1 MEKGTHFM
9 KRYSVLV
16 IIVAM
21 ASLAFGTA
29 AFGQAYIGFVY
40 PAGAQQGTTT
50 QIRLGGQRID
60 IPVGAIVTGT
70 GVEAKLVEYRWYLD
84 NQQVAVMRE
93 QLQQLQRVAKEKEK
107 NNEPLDDATRQLMER
122 IQDRINDWQNF
133 PANRAIVNL
142 AIVEVTVAPDAEPGP
157 REIRLVTTQGVT
169 NPLPFY
175 VGQFPEY
182 VRKPIKACQFPVL
195 GNEQAAE
202 RRRPPEE
209 KEVRVT
215 IPCVVNGQVA
225 PGFVNA
231 YRFEARKG
239 QRLLIK
245 AYTRD
250 LIPYMADA
258 VPGWFQSMLTLYD
271 AQGQEV
277 AFSDGFRFHPD
288 PVIYYEV
295 PQDGEYVLT
304 ISDALFRGRED
315 FVYRISIAESP
326 FITSVFPLGRK
337 LGESITPEVKG
348 WNMEGAELRLPP
360 ADAGSGVYFVTAVK
374 NGLVS
379 NRWPFAVDTLPEI
392 MEKEPNNKPAEAE
405 KVSLPVIINGRID
418 QPGDLDVFCVEGKA
432 GQTLVAEVTARRLDS
447 PLDSVLRITDA
458 SGKPIALND
467 DYEDPGM
474 GQMTY
479 HADSY
484 IMIQLPTDGAYY
496 VYLGDTTRKGGPEY
510 AYRLRLSE
518 PRPDFALR
526 VVPSAVAV
534 RSASAN
540 TVRVYAIRKDGFA
553 GDIQVSLKDPPEGFA
568 NAPVV
573 LRANQEMVGLTIKT
587 SLKDSDGAIPLRV
600 EGRAKVGD
608 QEIVHEAVAAED
620 RMQAFLWRHLLP
632 VADLRVRV
640 YDPNYQPQPA
650 RTPPEVPPEMV
661 EAARK
666 AAQEAGRAP
675 FSKAQVAGR
684 VRMLNLLYQNGFLTD
699 DFYLVKMAEC
709 AAAQD

>member
-1 MEKGTHFM
+1 MLGTP
-9 KRYSVLV
+9 
-16 IIVAM
+16 
-21 ASLAFGTA
+21 

-50 QIRLGGQRID
+50 QIRLGGQRLD
-60 IPVGAIVTGT
+60 GVEGAIVSGT
-70 GVEAKLVEYRWYLD
+70 GVQAKLVEYRWFLD

-93 QLQQLQRVAKEKEK
+93 QLQQLQNIAKEKEK
-107 NNEPLDDATRQLMER
+107 KGEAVDDATRQLMER
-122 IQDRINDWQNF
+122 IQQRIDEWENF
-133 PANRAIVNL
+133 PANRSIVNL

-157 REIRLVTTQGVT
+157 REIRLVTRQGVS

-175 VGQFPEY
+175 VSQFPE
-182 VRKPIKACQFPVL
+182 VARKPIKACQLPVL

-209 KEVRVT
+209 KEVKVS

-231 YRFEARKG
+231 YRFEAHKG
-239 QRLLIK
+239 QRLVIK

-250 LIPYMADA
+250 LVPYLADA

-271 AQGQEV
+271 AQGREV
-277 AFSDGFRFHPD
+277 AFSDSFRFHPD

-315 FVYRISIAESP
+315 FVYRISITESP
-326 FITSVFPLGRK
+326 FITSIFPLGRRVS
-337 LGESITPEVKG
+337 ESVSLELKG
-348 WNMEGAELRLPP
+348 WNTEGADVRLPP
-360 ADAGSGVYFVTAVK
+360 ADAAPGVYYVTVSK
-374 NGLVS
+374 NGIVS
-379 NRWPFAVDTLPEI
+379 NQVPFAVDTLPEAL
-392 MEKEPNNKPAEAE
+392 EKEPNNHPNEAQ
-405 KVSLPVIINGRID
+405 KVSLPVIMNGRID
-418 QPGDLDVFCVEGKA
+418 QPGDFDVFCVEAKA
-432 GQTLVAEVTARRLDS
+432 GQTLVAEVTARRLGS

-458 SGKPIALND
+458 SGKALALND

-484 IMIQLPTDGAYY
+484 IMIPLPADGQYY
-496 VYLGDTTRKGGPEY
+496 VYLGDTTRKGGTEY

-526 VVPSAVAV
+526 AVPSAVAV
-534 RSASAN
+534 RGESTGAI
-540 TVRVYAIRKDGFA
+540 RVYAIRKDGFA
-553 GDIQVSLKDPPEGFA
+553 GDIQVSLKEPPEGFA

-573 LRANQEMVGLTIKT
+573 LRGNQEMVQLGIKT
-587 SLKDSDGAIPLRV
+587 TLKDSGGAVTLRI
-600 EGRAKVGD
+600 EGRAKIGD
-608 QEIVHEAVAAED
+608 QEIVHEAAPAED
-620 RMQAFLWRHLLP
+620 KMQAFFWRHLFP
-632 VADLRVRV
+632 VCDLRVRV

-650 RTPPEVPPEMV
+650 RTPPQVPPEMI

-666 AAQEAGRAP
+666 AAQEAGRAK
-675 FSKAQVAGR
+675 FTKTQVAGR
-684 VRMLNLLYQNGFLTD
+684 VRMLNTLYENGLLTD
-699 DFYLVKMAEC
+699 DFYLAKMAEC
-709 AAAQD
+709 AVAEE